1 MELSIFITFIST
13 AKHKGSRYNAV
24 ERQLEQQPPT
34 TYFDYSHA
42 MQRLVQSK
50 INQK

>member
-24 ERQLEQQPPT
+24 ERQLEQQPST
-34 TYFDYSHA
+34 TFDYSHA

-50 INQK
+50 MKQK